1 MDVCVCDLLAH
12 DARAQA
18 RLYVRG
24 LLHRRSHR
32 HRSSHIIKAVRLVNY
47 ALLLPCYAADAPAAS
62 LRR

>member
-18 RLYVRG
+18 RLYVQG